1 MGLENYAK
9 RTLDLPGYKNYLVFE
24 EIVIRIL
31 AGKKK
36 KKAGDFFFFLT
47 TLDANRK
54 WLVKSVHFPRRG
66 HSPMPASNVRELH
79 E

>member
-36 KKAGDFFFFLT
+36 KKLVTFFFF
-47 TLDANRK
+47 
-54 WLVKSVHFPRRG
+54 
-66 HSPMPASNVRELH
+66 
-79 E
+79 